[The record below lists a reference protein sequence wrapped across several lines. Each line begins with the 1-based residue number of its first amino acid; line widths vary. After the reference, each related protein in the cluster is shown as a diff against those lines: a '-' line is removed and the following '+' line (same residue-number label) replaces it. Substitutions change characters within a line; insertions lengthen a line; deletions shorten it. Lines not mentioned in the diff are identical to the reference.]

1 MMAGVLYRVLAD
13 LVVVAHL
20 VFIIYALFGGL
31 FGLWRKWSLW
41 VHLPTAAWIA
51 VIEFQGWICPLTPL
65 ENMLRSAGGASG
77 YEAGFV
83 EHYLIPVLYPPGL
96 TRTIQLMLGGVA
108 IAVNVAVY
116 LFVLHRWKRHGA
128 GTGHAGDPRP

>member
-1 MMAGVLYRVLAD
+1 MFYRLLAD

-20 VFIIYALFGGL
+20 VFIVYALFGGL
-31 FGLWRKWSLW
+31 RGLWRKWSLW
-41 VHLPTAAWIA
+41 VHLPTAVWIA

-65 ENMLRSAGGASG
+65 ENMLRSAGGASA

-96 TRTIQLMLGGVA
+96 TRTMQVMLGGVA

-116 LFVLHRWKRHGA
+116 LFVLHRWKRRGA
-128 GTGHAGDPRP
+128 SDARADDPRS

>member
-1 MMAGVLYRVLAD
+1 MPSVLYRLLAD

-20 VFIIYALFGGL
+20 VFIVYALFGGM
-31 FGLWRKWSLW
+31 FGLWRKWSLC

-65 ENMLRSAGGASG
+65 ENMLRSAGGASA

-83 EHYLIPVLYPPGL
+83 DHYLIPVLYPPGL

-108 IAVNVAVY
+108 IAVNLAVY
-116 LFVLHRWKRHGA
+116 LFVLHRWKRRGA
-128 GTGHAGDPRP
+128 GTARAGRP

>member
-1 MMAGVLYRVLAD
+1 MLYRWLAD

-20 VFIIYALFGGL
+20 LFILYALFGGL
-31 FGLWRKWSLW
+31 FGLWRRWSLW
-41 VHLPTAAWIA
+41 VHVPTAVWIA

-65 ENMLRSAGGASG
+65 ENTLRSAGGSAG

-83 EHYLIPVLYPPGL
+83 EHYLMPVIYPPGL
-96 TRTIQLMLGGVA
+96 TRTSQIMFGGVA

-116 LFVLHRWKRHGA
+116 IVVL
-128 GTGHAGDPRP
+128 PRLRRRGG

>member
-1 MMAGVLYRVLAD
+1 MLYRLLAD

-20 VFIIYALFGGL
+20 VFIVYALFGGL
-31 FGLWRKWSLW
+31 LGLWRKWSLW
-41 VHLPTAAWIA
+41 VPLPTAAWIA

-65 ENMLRSAGGASG
+65 ENMLRSAGGASA

-96 TRTIQLMLGGVA
+96 PRTIQLMLGGVA

-116 LFVLHRWKRHGA
+116 LFVLHRWKRRVA
-128 GTGHAGDPRP
+128 SDARADDPRS

>member
-1 MMAGVLYRVLAD
+1 MLYRLLAD
-13 LVVVAHL
+13 LGVGAHL
-20 VFIIYALFGGL
+20 VFIVYALFGGL
-31 FGLWRKWSLW
+31 LGLWRKWSLW
-41 VHLPTAAWIA
+41 VHLPTAVWIA

-65 ENMLRSAGGASG
+65 ENMLRSAGGASA

-96 TRTIQLMLGGVA
+96 TRTMQVMLGGVA

-116 LFVLHRWKRHGA
+116 LFVLHRWKRRV
-128 GTGHAGDPRP
+128 AGDARADDPRS

>member
-1 MMAGVLYRVLAD
+1 MLYRLLAD

-20 VFIIYALFGGL
+20 VFIVYALFGGL
-31 FGLWRKWSLW
+31 LGLWRKWSLW
-41 VHLPTAAWIA
+41 VHLPTAVWIA

-65 ENMLRSAGGASG
+65 ENMLLSAGGASA

-96 TRTIQLMLGGVA
+96 TRTMQVMLGGVA

-116 LFVLHRWKRHGA
+116 LFVLHRWKRRGA
-128 GTGHAGDPRP
+128 SDARADDPRS